1 MRLVLISRTFAV
13 ALVLVLSATGL
24 WASPAGEEEPA
35 AAMEMVMDPSTGEMV
50 TTPRMAGHDLRPDRA
65 IGEC

>member
-1 MRLVLISRTFAV
+1 MRLVLIPRTFAV

-35 AAMEMVMDPSTGEMV
+35 AAMEMEMEKEMVMDPSTGEMV
-50 TTPRMAGHDLRPDRA
+50 TALRH
-65 IGEC
+65 GGT

>member
-1 MRLVLISRTFAV
+1 
-13 ALVLVLSATGL
+13 
-24 WASPAGEEEPA
+24 
-35 AAMEMVMDPSTGEMV
+35 MEMVMDPSTGEMV

>member
-1 MRLVLISRTFAV
+1 MRLVLIPRTFAV

-35 AAMEMVMDPSTGEMV
+35 AAMEMEKEMVMDPSTGEMV
-50 TTPRMAGHDLRPDRA
+50 TAPRHG
-65 IGEC
+65 GT